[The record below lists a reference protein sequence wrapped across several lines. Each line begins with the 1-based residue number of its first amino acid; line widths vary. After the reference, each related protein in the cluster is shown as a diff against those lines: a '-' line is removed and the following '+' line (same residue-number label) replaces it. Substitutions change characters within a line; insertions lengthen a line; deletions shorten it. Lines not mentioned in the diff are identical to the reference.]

1 MIQYKQQMMSMRLEL
16 IRLQRESDALA
27 YCHSVDCV
35 VRADTC
41 SFDELNSEE
50 TSDLLLA
57 ITKNDDE
64 QLDLIRKKLSN
75 LISSKVTFDSAKY
88 EKVSG
93 ELALLSRQNEQMTE
107 ENVHLVKE
115 SMN

>member
-1 MIQYKQQMMSMRLEL
+1 MPE
-16 IRLQRESDALA
+16 A

-64 QLDLIRKKLSN
+64 QLDLIRKN
-75 LISSKVTFDSAKY
+75 YRI
-88 EKVSG
+88 
-93 ELALLSRQNEQMTE
+93 
-107 ENVHLVKE
+107 
-115 SMN
+115 